1 MTDVFLSY
9 SREDEKEA
17 ARFAEMLESAG
28 LTVWWDRKIPP
39 GKTWDQVIGKALNEA
54 KCIVVLWTRTSV
66 ASDWVKEEA
75 SRGARRE
82 ALVPVLLDEVEA
94 PLGFGRIEAAE
105 LAGWDGDPGNS
116 ELQSFLTA
124 VQERVGRPV
133 EAVAARPSRHRNQRS
148 RRPLLV
154 AGAVILLALV
164 GFVAWEWLGW
174 RQEPAITLDMQ
185 IWEVEV
191 DRKGAV
197 AAAKS
202 FTATDRRSGAGS
214 AGDALSQQVVEW
226 IIRETVTDAEPAQ
239 IHLVVPED
247 PTSESIRLQSTPEI
261 ELETYLYISGNSG
274 KSRVP
279 SQLRP
284 EDLVFVGNEFAIEIA
299 ATGYD
304 SIPVN
309 VTLGEAQERTFEL
322 KPLPVKLAV
331 EELAGP
337 QNRFAA
343 KLTEFLSANPRVQV
357 FGPEALDELRREI
370 ERNREAIGINR
381 AAQVAIRDSL
391 GVDYIVGGRL
401 GGE

>member
-54 KCIVVLWTRTSV
+54 KCVVVLWTKTSV

-75 SRGARRE
+75 ARGAQRG

-105 LAGWDGDPGNS
+105 LANWEGDPGNP
-116 ELQSFLTA
+116 ELQNFLAA

-133 EAVAARPSRHRNQRS
+133 EAVSPQPTRLRLQRS
-148 RRPLLV
+148 RRALMV
-154 AGAVILLALV
+154 GGAAILLALV
-164 GFVAWEWLGW
+164 GFVAWEWLGST
-174 RQEPAITLDMQ
+174 QEPAMNLDMQ
-185 IWEVEV
+185 IWEVEG
-191 DRKGAV
+191 DRKRAV

-202 FTATDRRSGAGS
+202 FTAGDRESGS
-214 AGDALSQQVVEW
+214 ASDFLAAQVVGW
-226 IIRETVTDAEPAQ
+226 ITKETVRDTEPAQ
-239 IHLVVPED
+239 VHLVIPED
-247 PTSESIRLQSTPEI
+247 PTTDSIRLQSTPEI
-261 ELETYLYISGNSG
+261 ELETYLYISGQSS

-284 EDLVFVGNEFAIEIA
+284 EDLVFVGDEFAIEIA

-304 SIPVN
+304 SIPVK
-309 VTLGEAQERTFEL
+309 VVIGGAQERTFEL

-343 KLTEFLSANPRVQV
+343 KLTELLSANPRVQV

-370 ERNREAIGINR
+370 ERNREAIGVNR